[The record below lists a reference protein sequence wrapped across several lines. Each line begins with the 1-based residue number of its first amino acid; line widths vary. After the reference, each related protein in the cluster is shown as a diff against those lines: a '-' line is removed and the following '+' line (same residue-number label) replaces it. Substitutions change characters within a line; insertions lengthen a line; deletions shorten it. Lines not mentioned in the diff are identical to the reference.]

1 MAGKLE
7 KLAIC
12 QGLTTVELSTLEAIA
27 VESSLKKGSRLFT
40 EGEPGDALYV
50 VVSGAVEITKKDQ
63 LLATLEAGAAVGEM
77 SLIVE
82 GETRSANA
90 YAQSDVTLIKL
101 PAAGFQKLLG
111 QNDTGAL
118 KVVHNLAKV
127 MSKRLSLIND
137 KLVDSLG
144 KKKKEELADF
154 GKILNKWSF

>member
-1 MAGKLE
+1 MASKLSN
-7 KLAIC
+7 LAIC
-12 QGLTTVELSTLEAIA
+12 QGLSAAELSALEKIA
-27 VESSLKKGSRLFT
+27 QESTLKKGGHLFK

-50 VVSGAVEITKKDQ
+50 VLSGSVDITKKEQ
-63 LLATLEAGAAVGEM
+63 TLATLEAGSAVGEM

-82 GETRSANA
+82 GETRSASA
-90 YAQSDVTLIKL
+90 AAQTDVTLLKL
-101 PAAGFQKLLG
+101 PAAAFQKLLAG
-111 QNDTGAL
+111 NDTGAL

-127 MSKRLSLIND
+127 MSKRLALIND

>member
-1 MAGKLE
+1 MASKIE

-12 QGLTTVELSTLEAIA
+12 QGLTATELAPLDAIA
-27 VESSLKKGSRLFT
+27 VESTLKKGTRLFG
-40 EGEPGDALYV
+40 EGEAGDALYV
-50 VVSGAVEITKKDQ
+50 VLSGVVEITKKDQ
-63 LLATLEAGAAVGEM
+63 LLASLEAGAAVGEM

-82 GETRSANA
+82 GEKRSANA

-101 PAAGFQKLLG
+101 PAAGFQKLLAH
-111 QNDTGAL
+111 NDPGAL

-127 MSKRLSLIND
+127 MSRRLALIND
-137 KLVDSLG
+137 KLVDTLG